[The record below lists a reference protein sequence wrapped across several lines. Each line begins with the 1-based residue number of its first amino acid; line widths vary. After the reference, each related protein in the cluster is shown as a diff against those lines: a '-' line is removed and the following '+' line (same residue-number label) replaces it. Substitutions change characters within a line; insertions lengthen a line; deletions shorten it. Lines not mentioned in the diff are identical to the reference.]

1 MFPGCGKCLGSD
13 IGAKAPDAIMS
24 GWWGRGL
31 EIVAMVGLM
40 FGVEVA
46 AAPTGGSYKEGSTI
60 NVGLLE
66 TGTKEGGEVGGD
78 ETVGELV

>member
-1 MFPGCGKCLGSD
+1 
-13 IGAKAPDAIMS
+13 MS

-40 FGVEVA
+40 IGVEVA
-46 AAPTGGSYKEGSTI
+46 ATPTGGSCKEGSTVD
-60 NVGLLE
+60 VGLFE

>member
-1 MFPGCGKCLGSD
+1 M
-13 IGAKAPDAIMS
+13 
-24 GWWGRGL
+24 
-31 EIVAMVGLM
+31 AMVGLM

-60 NVGLLE
+60 DVGLFE

-78 ETVGELV
+78 EAVGELV